1 MNKYQE
7 HFRMSVDDAITYT
20 KDFGIFPESAK
31 LRGEEIGDGNINYIF
46 RVIEDETGK
55 SVVLKQADKFLRS
68 SGRPLDLD
76 RNRIEA
82 EILKLEGE
90 CAPEFVPK
98 VYRYDD
104 VMCVIVMEDISA
116 YKNLRKELMAG
127 KIFPKFADEI
137 SSFLVDTLLP
147 TTDLV
152 LDRAEKKDRVRAF
165 VNKELCDISECLVFT
180 EPYVNDRDRNIVIPE
195 NMEYV
200 KKHLYDDVKLRAEA
214 AKLKNNFM
222 NNAQALIHGDL
233 HSGSIFINED
243 GMKVID
249 PEFSFYGPMGYD
261 IGNVIGNLFFSL
273 SNRRHLME
281 EGEKKEEFIKWL
293 SQTIRDIFDMFVI
306 KFHKKYKE
314 IVKDPMYTNEEFE
327 NWYLAQVLADSVGS
341 AGLEIIRRVVGDSK
355 VMEVTSIE
363 DTEKRVAVERELIEI
378 GIRFIKNRYEI
389 KAGKDLV

>member
-200 KKHLYDDVKLRAEA
+200 KKHLYDDIELRAEA

-327 NWYLAQVLADSVGS
+327 NWYLGQVLADSVGS

-363 DTEKRVAVERELIEI
+363 DIEKRVAVERELIEI

-389 KAGKDLV
+389 KVGKDLV

>member
-104 VMCVIVMEDISA
+104 IMCVIVMEDISA

-200 KKHLYDDVKLRAEA
+200 KKHLYDDVELRAEA

-363 DTEKRVAVERELIEI
+363 NTEKRVAVERELIEI

>member
-1 MNKYQE
+1 
-7 HFRMSVDDAITYT
+7 MSVDDAITYT

-200 KKHLYDDVKLRAEA
+200 KKYLYDDVELRAEA

>member
-327 NWYLAQVLADSVGS
+327 NWYLGQVLADSVGS

-363 DTEKRVAVERELIEI
+363 DIEKRVAVERELIEI